1 MSARAEAAL
10 ELAAGA
16 RRGLRVR
23 RAAARAISYAVVIA
37 GALVLLV
44 PFFWMVSSSLK
55 ELKDVFAYPPVWLPI
70 PPQWHNYLD
79 AWRAVPF
86 GRYLANTV
94 FVTVLGMFAEITSCT
109 LVAYGFARYSFPG
122 RNALFLILLST
133 MMLPYHVT
141 LIPTYM
147 IWRNLKL
154 LDTFDPLVLPA
165 WTAWGPFYVFLLR
178 QFFLGVPRD
187 LEEAA
192 RIDGANVLK
201 TFAHVM
207 LPQIK
212 PALLAVAVFAFRGYW
227 NNFLGPLIYLNN
239 MNKYTLTLG
248 MYLFMGGV
256 NEAPQWHWLMA
267 MSTVLAVPML
277 VTFFLAQRYFIE
289 GISLTGLKG

>member
-1 MSARAEAAL
+1 MSVQPYRVLQPSLGRRRRVQATVGRA
-10 ELAAGA
+10 LA
-16 RRGLRVR
+16 
-23 RAAARAISYAVVIA
+23 YAVVTA
-37 GALVLLV
+37 GASILLA

-55 ELKDVFAYPPVWLPI
+55 DLQDVFAYPPVWFPS
-70 PPQWHNYLD
+70 PAKWRNYID
-79 AWRAVPF
+79 AWKAVPF
-86 GRYLANTV
+86 GRYLLNTA
-94 FVTVLGMFAEITSCT
+94 FVTTLGMAAEVASST
-109 LVAYGFARYSFPG
+109 LVAYGFARFSFPG
-122 RNALFLILLST
+122 RNALFVVLLST

-192 RIDGANVLK
+192 RIDGASVLQ
-201 TFAHVM
+201 TFVHVM

-212 PALLAVAVFAFRGYW
+212 PAMLAVAVFAFRGYW
-227 NNFLGPLIYLNN
+227 NNFLGPLIYLNS
-239 MNKYTLTLG
+239 MGRYTLTLG

-267 MSTVLAVPML
+267 MSTLLALPMLAV
-277 VTFFLAQRYFIE
+277 FFLAQRYFIE